1 MQNYIVNKVM
11 ELMREKI
18 EQALEKVR
26 PMLKADGGSVE
37 LVEVSQDGIVKIKL
51 TGACGSCPFSSMTLK
66 NGIER
71 LIRQD
76 VPQVKQVIAV

>member
-1 MQNYIVNKVM
+1 
-11 ELMREKI
+11 MREKI

-51 TGACGSCPFSSMTLK
+51 TGACGNCPFSSMTLK

-71 LIRQD
+71 IIRQD

>member
-1 MQNYIVNKVM
+1 
-11 ELMREKI
+11 MREKI

-71 LIRQD
+71 VIIQD
-76 VPQVKQVIAV
+76 VPEVKQVIAV